1 MVDII
6 TPEFFVRTARIAMLA
21 LFDAISRDTAHS
33 CQHSFA
39 ASDVSVASRY
49 DILMQG
55 TTSPVVIVDSVF

>member
-1 MVDII
+1 
-6 TPEFFVRTARIAMLA
+6 MLA